1 MYYTRSPEDW
11 SSYYQ
16 PAWILVLIALSGFSI
31 YSDLFIDWNLGIS
44 DWLFGAPTV
53 TTQIFTGT
61 RRWSYYGFIVL
72 DIFFRGSWAW
82 RLTDFGS
89 SWLPFLL
96 SLVEIVRRAIWFPLR
111 IEGWQVTLGIGPRG
125 AVEGEVEVPPGGAA
139 VGEVELPPPGGAA
152 VGEVELP
159 PVL

>member
-1 MYYTRSPEDW
+1 AKQVGQLSLIFLSRMYYTRSPEDW
-11 SSYYQ
+11 CSYYQ
-16 PAWILVLIALSGFSI
+16 PAWIGVLIALSGFSI

-44 DWLFGAPTV
+44 DWLFGAPIV
-53 TTQIFTGT
+53 TTQIFT
-61 RRWSYYGFIVL
+61 
-72 DIFFRGSWAW
+72 GSWAW

-89 SWLPFLL
+89 SWLPFVL
-96 SLVEIVRRAIWFPLR
+96 SIVEILRRAIWFPLR

-125 AVEGEVEVPPGGAA
+125 ATEGEVEVPPGGAA